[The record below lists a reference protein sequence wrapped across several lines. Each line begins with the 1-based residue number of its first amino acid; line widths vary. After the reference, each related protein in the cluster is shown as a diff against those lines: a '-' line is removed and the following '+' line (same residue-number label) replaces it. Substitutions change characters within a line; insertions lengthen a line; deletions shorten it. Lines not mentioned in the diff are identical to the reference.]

1 MPLPL
6 SSGAPTLV
14 VKKAAFERSG
24 ITRAQIDQ
32 ALTLTDEEFR
42 VEHGL
47 VAIGPIFDE
56 SGFAALME
64 AFEQNGLVYF
74 DDFFEMSGNWPEWL
88 SVFTLSRGN
97 RAGGCREGCSS
108 PSHPHTVLDPSFHN
122 LPTFHERQPVLD
134 SIDHDVRSRLDR
146 LAIANDHRHV
156 APPPP
161 QRGTP

>member
-14 VKKAAFERSG
+14 VKKAAFERAG
-24 ITRAQIDQ
+24 ITRGQIDQ

-56 SGFAALME
+56 AGFIALVE
-64 AFEQNGLVYF
+64 AFEQAGLVYF

-88 SVFTLSRGN
+88 SVFTLSRG
-97 RAGGCREGCSS
+97 S
-108 PSHPHTVLDPSFHN
+108 
-122 LPTFHERQPVLD
+122 
-134 SIDHDVRSRLDR
+134 
-146 LAIANDHRHV
+146 
-156 APPPP
+156 
-161 QRGTP
+161 

>member
-14 VKKAAFERSG
+14 VKKAAFERAG

-32 ALTLTDEEFR
+32 ALTLTDQEFR

-56 SGFAALME
+56 DGFAALME

-74 DDFFEMSGNWPEWL
+74 DDFFEMSGNWPGWL
-88 SVFTLSRGN
+88 SVFTLSRG
-97 RAGGCREGCSS
+97 
-108 PSHPHTVLDPSFHN
+108 
-122 LPTFHERQPVLD
+122 
-134 SIDHDVRSRLDR
+134 
-146 LAIANDHRHV
+146 
-156 APPPP
+156 
-161 QRGTP
+161 

>member
-56 SGFAALME
+56 NGFAALME

-88 SVFTLSRGN
+88 SVFTLSR
-97 RAGGCREGCSS
+97 ES
-108 PSHPHTVLDPSFHN
+108 
-122 LPTFHERQPVLD
+122 
-134 SIDHDVRSRLDR
+134 
-146 LAIANDHRHV
+146 
-156 APPPP
+156 
-161 QRGTP
+161 

>member
-1 MPLPL
+1 
-6 SSGAPTLV
+6 V

-56 SGFAALME
+56 SGFAALMD
-64 AFEQNGLVYF
+64 AFEQSGLVYF

-97 RAGGCREGCSS
+97 
-108 PSHPHTVLDPSFHN
+108 
-122 LPTFHERQPVLD
+122 
-134 SIDHDVRSRLDR
+134 
-146 LAIANDHRHV
+146 
-156 APPPP
+156 
-161 QRGTP
+161 